1 LVRFDTR
8 ETARF
13 ANARLDGVPPARLGF
28 GVQAGADARCCHG
41 ASAPVSLVEPA

>member
-1 LVRFDTR
+1 MLVRFDTR

-28 GVQAGADARCCHG
+28 GADARCGHG